1 MPMMPCLRIRAA
13 LAFGVCLFSGAM
25 TVAAQRPGGDLT
37 PTRIRGYD
45 CATQSTPRAGQAA
58 CVEVGFGSTFRTVPS
73 GWQISCRVGA
83 RVANALMTPAMA
95 ASGQFRIERIELG
108 VLPQGSV
115 AVACTVDS
123 TRRVIETVET
133 NNELSATIQVAAP
146 DSLVFDVAL
155 TGFSKTTADL
165 KIEPVHF
172 AWPLTVKNT
181 GSAAIRRADM
191 VCRADRLTLL
201 AQFAWDLAPGA
212 STSVWVETRNPR
224 ETIAPGTYRVTC
236 DVAIKYPDGASDA
249 VTTNNRVTADL
260 VVPPPAIPDLQ
271 SAGLTVAACDMGTVK
286 AGETYPACVTVHLAN
301 GGGMLTGPWS
311 VRCEVA
317 GQSLTIPGPTPL
329 LEASV
334 TTVRGRFA
342 NLPAGR
348 QTVTCALDPDQ
359 RVAER
364 NENNNNSSQAVT
376 VAAKS
381 SPN

>member
-1 MPMMPCLRIRAA
+1 MTPSLRMRAA
-13 LAFGVCLFSGAM
+13 MVLGSCLISGM
-25 TVAAQRPGGDLT
+25 STVAAQRAAGDLT
-37 PTRIRGYD
+37 PTRIRAYD

-58 CVEVGFGSTFRTVPS
+58 CVEVGFGSSFRTVPS
-73 GWQISCRVGA
+73 GWQVSCRVGA
-83 RVANALMTPAMA
+83 RVANAVVSPAMA
-95 ASGQFRIERIELG
+95 ASGQFRVERIELG
-108 VLPQGSV
+108 VLPQGSA

-123 TRRVIETVET
+123 TSRIAETSET

-155 TGFSKTTADL
+155 VGFGKTAADL
-165 KIEPVHF
+165 KYEPVHF
-172 AWPLTVKNT
+172 SWPLTVKNT
-181 GSAAIRRADM
+181 GTAAIRRAET
-191 VCRADRLTLL
+191 VCRNDRLTLL
-201 AQFAWDLAPGA
+201 AQFATDLAPGA
-212 STSVWVETRNPR
+212 SMSVWVDTRNPR

-236 DVAIKYPDGASDA
+236 DVAIRFPDGASDA
-249 VTTNNRVTADL
+249 VAANNRVTADL
-260 VVPPPAIPDLQ
+260 VVPPPAAPDLQ
-271 SAGLTVAACDMGTVK
+271 NGGLTLFACDMGTVK
-286 AGETYPACVTVHLAN
+286 AGETYPVCVTGQVAN

-348 QTVTCALDPDQ
+348 QTVTCTLDPDQ

-364 NENNNNSSQAVT
+364 NENNNSSSQAVT
-376 VAAKS
+376 VAARKA
-381 SPN
+381 PAP